1 MMKGKKKKVY
11 IPINPRIS
19 NTVGELFLLSPENR
33 SRKVWLPVRC
43 TVKGLTDDVLNS
55 DESGYDA

>member
-1 MMKGKKKKVY
+1 MKGKKKKVY
-11 IPINPRIS
+11 VPINPGIS

-55 DESGYDA
+55 DESGHDV